1 MKCLTRPVNAE
12 KLMGALLREHEL
24 VLSLKKQ
31 LSKVNKRLEAIE
43 GELKIT
49 KKREKKWE
57 DKKR

>member
-1 MKCLTRPVNAE
+1 MKCLTRPVTAE
-12 KLMGALLREHEL
+12 KLMSALLREHEL
-24 VLSLKKQ
+24 VLTLKKQ